1 MQILMLVVL
10 FAIFGAY
17 SLQFHAFAADEYTYM
32 NNAKAFASGELD
44 KASDLG
50 RFPMFSFVLS
60 IAYKILGDAEAT
72 GRALNVFIGFC
83 TALAVLFMVYWNQK
97 NKEVAFIAASL
108 TAANPALLFLAS
120 RTFSEPL
127 FILLLVLC
135 AWALLLALKNE
146 KWFVVL
152 GVLLVSLILTRFVG
166 LYFAV
171 IAVAFFVIKRQI
183 VQIVQ
188 RKWLYAG
195 IAAGALFAFLL
206 VLQIPNA
213 SNNFATFIQ
222 DQISGNLALASGNT
236 IGLGLPDKISSYL
249 LVTPFLLGAPLLV
262 LVWFAFKDRKKLIQ
276 AIKTAFSSD
285 LFLLSAISIV
295 LIAIIM
301 ELHGFIAP
309 RLLRYAAVVIPF
321 LAILFAMI
329 VTKFTSIDTEK
340 LARKIMYALIMLNL
354 VVGFAVVGYF
364 GSYEKHVAFRE
375 AALYTKDNCNS
386 FQSNIDYVLLYYTGQ
401 KNSVESK
408 PECFVLN
415 NYDGLTD
422 KPPSESGYASV
433 YQYGKVTVY
442 KR

>member
-1 MQILMLVVL
+1 MQILMLLVL
-10 FAIFGAY
+10 FAIFAAY

-32 NNAKAFASGELD
+32 NNARAFASGELD

-60 IAYKILGDAEAT
+60 IAYKILGDTEAT

-83 TALAVLFMVYWNQK
+83 TALAVLLMVYWNQK
-97 NKEVAFIAASL
+97 NKEVALIAASL
-108 TAANPALLFLAS
+108 TATNPALLFLAS

-135 AWALLLALKNE
+135 TWVLLLALKNE
-146 KWFVVL
+146 KWFIPL

-166 LYFAV
+166 LYFIV
-171 IAVAFFVIKRQI
+171 IAMAFFAFKQQI
-183 VQIVQ
+183 LQTIQ

-195 IAAGALFAFLL
+195 ILAGGLFAFLL
-206 VLQIPNA
+206 VSQIPNA
-213 SNNFATFIQ
+213 SNNFAIFIQ

-236 IGLGLPDKISSYL
+236 VGLGLPDKIPSYL

-262 LVWFAFKDRKKLIQ
+262 LAWFALKDHKKLFQ
-276 AIKTAFSSD
+276 TFKTTFSAD
-285 LFLLSAISIV
+285 LFLLSAISVV
-295 LIAIIM
+295 LITIIM

-321 LAILFAMI
+321 LAILFAMV
-329 VTKFTSIDTEK
+329 VTKFTGIDTEK
-340 LARKIMYALIMLNL
+340 FAKKVMYAMIMLNL
-354 VVGFAVVGYF
+354 IVGFVVVGYF

-375 AALYTKDNCNS
+375 AALYAKDNCNS
-386 FQSNIDYVLLYYTGQ
+386 FQSNIDYALLYYTGQ
-401 KNSVESK
+401 KNSDESK

-422 KPPSESGYASV
+422 KPPSQSGYSSV